1 MGAVHLGDDRAN
13 FLRSEDNGD
22 VSTLF
27 GTEGLNIFQGLIED
41 FSIEE
46 KNGVEGLILGGG

>member
-13 FLRSEDNGD
+13 FLRSKDDGE

-27 GTEGLNIFQGLIED
+27 GTEGLNIFEGLIED